1 VKPWWLGVL
10 LLCWSCDKAE
20 LATDGKPGEAGAAK
34 KSSEALTTE
43 YKAMKPPARLEA
55 ARSACF
61 IGDACAGHEAE
72 ALMAAADSD
81 AERDELR
88 KVARTALSGQ
98 YQTKLAG
105 KAKKPVSVETTGAGT
120 TLFVKGICNRFLIE
134 DFMGGPEKRQAK
146 ALGFS
151 RVECSDAAVTAA
163 ADL

>member
-1 VKPWWLGVL
+1 VKRWWLCLLVL
-10 LLCWSCDKAE
+10 SCSGCDKAE
-20 LATDGKPGEAGAAK
+20 PDDGSSEPGAAK
-34 KSSEALTTE
+34 KSAEALTAE
-43 YKAMKPPARLEA
+43 YKALKPPARLEA

-61 IGDACAGHEAE
+61 IGEACSGHEAE
-72 ALMAAADSD
+72 ALLGAADSD

-88 KVARTALSGQ
+88 KLARTALSGQ

-105 KAKKPVSVETTGAGT
+105 KAKKPVTVETTGAGT

-151 RVECSDAAVTAA
+151 RIECSDASVTAA